1 MILFKKVK
9 QNIVKINNYILSIII
24 NYMTSLNLFKKKKCD
39 DYNTPLYVWK
49 MLLDYLD
56 LGKNTIIYEPFYNNG
71 ESKSYL
77 GKLGYDN
84 VIHENEDFFENY
96 IHYNFDI
103 ILSNPPYSIK
113 QNILKVLHQLDKP
126 FVLIVPTA
134 IISKL
139 YIKNIFKDDI
149 DKVQFIIPNRR
160 LQFEV
165 NGYNQKRCCFDTL
178 FMCYKLELKRDIVYL

>member
-1 MILFKKVK
+1 
-9 QNIVKINNYILSIII
+9 
-24 NYMTSLNLFKKKKCD
+24 MTSLNILKKYKLD
-39 DYNTPLYVWK
+39 DYTTPLYVWK

-56 LGKNTIIYEPFYNNG
+56 LGKNTIIYEPFYNN
-71 ESKSYL
+71 SKSKTYL

-96 IHYNFDI
+96 DKYEYDI

-113 QNILKVLHQLDKP
+113 QNILKVLYKIDKP

-139 YIKNIFKDDI
+139 YVKNIFKDDI
-149 DKVQFIIPNRR
+149 NKIQFIIPNRR

-165 NGYNQKRCCFDTL
+165 NGYNQKRTPFDTL
-178 FMCYKLELKRDIVYL
+178 FMCYKLELQRDIVYL